1 MWPLIGRR
9 QLKQTPCPNKVPRA
23 RFRLRPLRPL
33 RMLAILIAEVAEVG
47 DLNRGGRS
55 AGDRDR
61 GIRPSRGVRRL

>member
-1 MWPLIGRR
+1 MAADW
-9 QLKQTPCPNKVPRA
+9 TA
-23 RFRLRPLRPL
+23 TTEADRPLRPL
-33 RMLAILIAEVAEVG
+33 RMLAILIAEVVEVG

>member
-1 MWPLIGRR
+1 MW
-9 QLKQTPCPNKVPRA
+9 TPWALYTAAPHVA
-23 RFRLRPLRPL
+23 ADWTATTEADRPLRPL
-33 RMLAILIAEVAEVG
+33 RMLAILIAEVVEVG